1 MKSNVQR
8 RKHTKRVNK
17 HKTSVSA
24 YCGLATVTYRTQMRN
39 YTDIMALQCKDCGD
53 RKVLKCQEQ
62 PKYDSVLFFHDRK
75 KCMVANPDI
84 AFSVFFGSSYCQQ
97 PLFFTTSNSLP
108 SCWYSSVAGIFS
120 SLFLYLRGRTLF
132 VIPSCF

>member
-24 YCGLATVTYRTQMRN
+24 YCVLATVTYRTQMRN

-53 RKVLKCQEQ
+53 RKVLKCQE
-62 PKYDSVLFFHDRK
+62 
-75 KCMVANPDI
+75 
-84 AFSVFFGSSYCQQ
+84 
-97 PLFFTTSNSLP
+97 
-108 SCWYSSVAGIFS
+108 
-120 SLFLYLRGRTLF
+120 
-132 VIPSCF
+132 